1 VGGDETHEQRAG
13 GPWAGQTSGPSEPPT
28 SWAGPTPPVG
38 EIEPVP
44 APRRSHAA
52 LIAGIVAVV
61 LVAGAIVVAVVATQ
75 SGSKSAAVVL
85 SSAPARTT
93 SAGTA
98 HFELNT
104 SVSLEGE
111 NKSILKMS
119 SDIDFKHKATEMQ
132 ISTPDGQLVEQIRV
146 VDGVMYVSSPRVRV
160 PGGAHWVKITPADI
174 KADTTL
180 GSQLGNSDP
189 SSGLQYLSAANAKP
203 QVVGTEQLD
212 GTKVTHYR
220 FTIDVKRLLDT
231 EAQGA
236 KALGVGNLAAGLAQ
250 FGKMVD
256 LTKLPAEAWIDG
268 AGRVHRVTL
277 TISVS
282 EGGETAQAVD
292 DIRYSRFGE
301 PLHLAAPPTNDVV
314 PFSQDP
320 TFFSD
325 LARGQQG

>member
-1 VGGDETHEQRAG
+1 VGGDETHDQRAG
-13 GPWAGQTSGPSEPPT
+13 VPWAGQPSGPSESPT
-28 SWAGPTPPVG
+28 PWAGPSPPVG
-38 EIEPVP
+38 EIEPEP

-75 SGSKSAAVVL
+75 SDSKSAAVVL

-98 HFELNT
+98 HFELTT
-104 SVSLEGE
+104 SASLAGE
-111 NKSILKMS
+111 NKALLKVS
-119 SDIDFKHKATEMQ
+119 SDIDFKHKAAELQ
-132 ISTPDGQLVEQIRV
+132 VGTPDGQLVEQLRV
-146 VDGVMYVSSPRVRV
+146 VDGVTYVSSPRVQV

-174 KADTTL
+174 KSDTQL
-180 GSQLGNSDP
+180 GAQLGNTDP
-189 SSGLQYLSAANAKP
+189 SSGLQYLSVANAKP

-220 FTIDVKRLLDT
+220 FTIDVERLLQA

-236 KALGVGNLAAGLAQ
+236 KALGVGNLAAGLSQ
-250 FGKMVD
+250 FGKIVD
-256 LTKLPAEAWIDG
+256 LTKLPTEAWIDG

-277 TISVS
+277 TISIT
-282 EGGETAQAVD
+282 EAGETAQAVD

-301 PLHLAAPPTNDVV
+301 PVDVTAPPADDVV
-314 PFSQDP
+314 PFSRDR

-325 LARGQQG
+325 LAGGAQG